1 MAVCADEDVLRLEIA
16 VDNTGSVEALDALND
31 LSGVEPRAITA
42 ETSPARKLRGQI
54 TSGMEVL

>member
-42 ETSPARKLRGQI
+42 ETSPARKLRG
-54 TSGMEVL
+54 